1 MTKVTLTKESIL
13 IGCLTISEV
22 QCIIILVEHGGIQKD
37 MMLLLRVLHLNKQE
51 IKNGEIFFL
60 QKIYVR
66 SEIFYN

>member
-13 IGCLTISEV
+13 IGCLIISVV

-51 IKNGEIFFL
+51 IKNGEIFFPSENL
-60 QKIYVR
+60 CKVR
-66 SEIFYN
+66 DIL